1 MTKPAAPVVSR
12 RVQPPRKCKRL
23 PEVPIPDNKPKRP
36 TRPKRA
42 NETDNKQ
49 PRATEAAALPKRST
63 ETHVRRRAPPVL
75 DQEKQLPPKGTP
87 KRKSQEMSETATE
100 SKLREQAKI
109 SSGAK
114 GRKPS
119 NIRAK
124 QKAAKAGRPN
134 AEQQSRASKR
144 PRTPNPTT
152 RPSDSSESETIDG
165 PVPKDMDPS
174 VNPGSSGKSISE
186 EGSFERISTPPAVP
200 TLLKA
205 AQAIEVPTNVPPTR
219 RLTEREQ
226 MDLPDFVP
234 EVLPE
239 GHKLVHL
246 LRHCRAWHK

>member
-1 MTKPAAPVVSR
+1 M
-12 RVQPPRKCKRL
+12 L

-63 ETHVRRRAPPVL
+63 ETHVRRRAPLVL

-87 KRKSQEMSETATE
+87 KRKSQEMSETATDS
-100 SKLREQAKI
+100 SKLKEQATI

-114 GRKPS
+114 GREPS
-119 NIRAK
+119 NIRTK
-124 QKAAKAGRPN
+124 QKGGKAGRPK
-134 AEQQSRASKR
+134 AQQQSRASKR
-144 PRTPNPTT
+144 RRTPTPTT
-152 RPSDSSESETIDG
+152 RPSDPNQSETIDG

-174 VNPGSSGKSISE
+174 VSPSSSGKRISQ
-186 EGSFERISTPPAVP
+186 EGSIKGTSTPPAVP
-200 TLLKA
+200 TLMEA
-205 AQAIEVPTNVPPTR
+205 AQAIEVTADVPPSR
-219 RLTEREQ
+219 RIREREQ
-226 MDLPDFVP
+226 QDLPGFVP

-246 LRHCRAWHK
+246 MRHCTSWHKLVSYLYLLTY